1 MSALETVLTDIQ
13 KVAAY
18 IAPLVNMALVAEKAT
33 GIGGPT
39 AEVAVEVIAAAVKSL
54 SDVASGKI
62 THDQALASMAA
73 LKAALASNDAA
84 ADAALEAKFP
94 QGGA

>member
-1 MSALETVLTDIQ
+1 MSALETALADIQ

-18 IAPLVNMALVAEKAT
+18 IGPLVSMALVAEQAT

-39 AEVAVEVIAAAVKSL
+39 AEVAVQVVAAAVKAL
-54 SDVASGKI
+54 ADMASGAV

-73 LKAALASNDAA
+73 LRAALAGSDAA
-84 ADAALEAKFP
+84 ADAALAARFP
-94 QGGA
+94 AP